1 MEEWIKLR
9 LELIKLV
16 SSEANIVRRNNII
29 LQLKKIVE
37 EYEKAKPI

>member
-9 LELIKLV
+9 LELIKFI
-16 SSEANIVRRNNII
+16 SYQDDPIRRNNII